1 MSMTL
6 QEMAKSCGEDSRRWF
21 PSTSNDLVFLTL
33 AMNGEAGEL
42 ANVVKKVARGSTS
55 MSDPKVRLQI
65 MQELMDTMIYAMC
78 IADALHIDI
87 EKLYLKVRS
96 DNAGR
101 FNS

>member
-6 QEMAKSCGEDSRRWF
+6 QEMAKLCGEDSRMWF
-21 PSTSNDLVFLTL
+21 PKTANDLVFLTL
-33 AMNGEAGEL
+33 ALNGEAGEL
-42 ANVVKKVARGSTS
+42 ANVVKKIARGSTS
-55 MSDPKVRLQI
+55 MRDPKVRLQI